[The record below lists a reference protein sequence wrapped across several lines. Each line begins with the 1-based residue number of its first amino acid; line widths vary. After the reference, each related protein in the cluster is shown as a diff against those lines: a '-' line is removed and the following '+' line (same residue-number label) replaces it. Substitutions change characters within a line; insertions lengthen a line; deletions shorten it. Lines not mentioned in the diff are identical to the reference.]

1 MLTNHFCD
9 RTRLQ
14 QKLFWT
20 TQVTNLGII
29 GFNCHLFSVGC
40 LQKSVHTPVEHR
52 THHITKWKPTP
63 FLQPH
68 GYCSSEAMFHL
79 LAGYLARFL
88 FPRENPA
95 KPLPRG
101 SRRPSPALGKEL
113 GSGVPNGVEPG
124 GGSGGLGGSGPCV
137 GTCLRCGERIRPGL
151 WVTVRVLTAMTGHD
165 MRLPGSH
172 MDVVSPSVF

>member
-20 TQVTNLGII
+20 TQVTNLHGII
-29 GFNCHLFSVGC
+29 PGLNCQSIQSGAIITEVCPHSV
-40 LQKSVHTPVEHR
+40 KHR
-52 THHITKWKPTP
+52 THHIEVETTP

-68 GYCSSEAMFHL
+68 CLPSEAMFHL
-79 LAGYLARFL
+79 FLGGYLARFL

-95 KPLPRG
+95 TPLPRG

-137 GTCLRCGERIRPGL
+137 GTCLRCGERIRPG
-151 WVTVRVLTAMTGHD
+151 RFDGHD
-165 MRLPGSH
+165 GS
-172 MDVVSPSVF
+172 